1 MATQADERRL
11 TFGTLKAAVV
21 ADGAEELKDEDGHRN
36 YRQAHDKHH
45 HPHSRTVRL
54 WKGKQENMGV

>member
-1 MATQADERRL
+1 MATLADEHGL

-21 ADGAEELKDEDGHRN
+21 ADGAKELKDEDGHRN

-45 HPHSRTVRL
+45 HPHSWAVRL
-54 WKGKQENMGV
+54 